1 MSSTRFDITET
12 PLAGLK
18 VVQRKPLADVR
29 GFFARFYCA
38 EELLSAGFKKPIA
51 QMNHTLT
58 RSVGAV
64 RGLHFQY
71 PPHAETKLVS
81 CLSGEIFDVAVDIRR
96 GSPTFLK
103 WYGDILSAENQKSLL
118 IPEGFAHG
126 FQAMTEDCELLY
138 LHTAGYSS
146 DAEGALHH
154 ADPQIGIS
162 WPLSVTD
169 LSTRDQSHPYINES
183 FLGIEL

>member
-1 MSSTRFDITET
+1 MSSARFDIIDTT
-12 PLAGLK
+12 LAGLK
-18 VVQRKPLADVR
+18 IVQRKPIADDR

-38 EELLSAGFKKPIA
+38 EEFKVAGLCKPVTQI
-51 QMNHTLT
+51 NHTLT
-58 RSVGAV
+58 KRLGAV

-71 PPHAETKLVS
+71 PPHAEAKVVS
-81 CLSGEIFDVAVDIRR
+81 CIRGKIFDVAVDVRR

-103 WYGDILSAENQKSLL
+103 WYGDILSSENQNSLL

-126 FQAMTEDCELLY
+126 FQTITADCELLY
-138 LHTAGYSS
+138 LHTADYSA

-162 WPLSVTD
+162 WPLSVTE
-169 LSTRDQSHPYINES
+169 LSAHDQNHPYVDES
-183 FLGIEL
+183 FLGVEL